1 MVSVKA
7 LETSFGGA
15 GENKYQVSA
24 VSESMSHPHG
34 ALAAFP
40 FCEKKENW
48 ELEHLEVKV
57 LLSGKV

>member
-1 MVSVKA
+1 MVTAKA
-7 LETSFGGA
+7 SETSFGSA

-24 VSESMSHPHG
+24 AGESMSHPHD

-40 FCEKKENW
+40 FCEKKNW
-48 ELEHLEVKV
+48 ELEHLEVKA